1 MISLLSW
8 STSQVWLI
16 NETNLVIFASLS
28 KIRIYLSV
36 YFSRTLSSKINL
48 TIKFLTKRIESG
60 NENILFQIDSV
71 CNTTKN
77 VDKNFLNRFSKLN
90 YLVKNDGRSI
100 DNRRHIE
107 QAEQSD
113 KQNGKGRIKNVRR
126 PRFLS

>member
-1 MISLLSW
+1 M
-8 STSQVWLI
+8 
-16 NETNLVIFASLS
+16 
-28 KIRIYLSV
+28 SV

-48 TIKFLTKRIESG
+48 TIKFLTKRIENG
-60 NENILFQIDSV
+60 NENISFQIDSV

-90 YLVKNDGRSI
+90 YLVKNDGSSI

-113 KQNGKGRIKNVRR
+113 EQNGKGRIKNVRR

>member
-113 KQNGKGRIKNVRR
+113 KQNGKGRIKNVKR

>member
-1 MISLLSW
+1 MS
-8 STSQVWLI
+8 
-16 NETNLVIFASLS
+16 A
-28 KIRIYLSV
+28 